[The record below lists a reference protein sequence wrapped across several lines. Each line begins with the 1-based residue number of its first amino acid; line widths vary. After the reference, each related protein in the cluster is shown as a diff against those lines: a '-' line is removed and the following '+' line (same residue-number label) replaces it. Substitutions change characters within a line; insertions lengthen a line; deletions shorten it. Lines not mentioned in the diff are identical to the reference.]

1 MLRHELGEVRS
12 TCHSTKSSP
21 LKLGSSRAATCRRL
35 ARGGVGLV
43 VRPAQERTVPV
54 EQYLAGVGGRPLV
67 AGAPGTRPRTRA
79 PWPPVA
85 MPPEPV
91 GTRARLAR
99 GLSSSPQIPSK

>member
-21 LKLGSSRAATCRRL
+21 LRLGSSRAATCRRL

-54 EQYLAGVGGRPLV
+54 EQYLGGVGGRPLV
-67 AGAPGTRPRTRA
+67 AGRTRDQA
-79 PWPPVA
+79 ANARA
-85 MPPEPV
+85 MACC
-91 GTRARLAR
+91 GDAT
-99 GLSSSPQIPSK
+99 